1 MAWTSPQDVK
11 DRWLLGEVPVP
22 DSQLAVL
29 IGDAEDTVGS
39 EFSDIQSRIDA
50 LTLPLVRVQK
60 VVARMVIRHIRNP
73 EGIRQISEGTGP
85 FTGSRTYGGDEPGAM
100 YLTDEDRAELAGTKT
115 GQRAFTIDTVPS
127 TSPFSP
133 YYVPPIGGW

>member
-1 MAWTSPQDVK
+1 MAWTAPQDVK
-11 DRWLLGEVPVP
+11 DRWLLGDFPVP
-22 DSQLAVL
+22 DSQLMVL

-39 EFSDIQSRIDA
+39 EFADIDA
-50 LTLPLVRVQK
+50 RILAETLPVARVQK

-73 EGIRQISEGTGP
+73 EGIRQINETTGP
-85 FTGSRTYGGDEPGAM
+85 FTGSRTYGGAEPGSM
-100 YLTDEDRAELAGTKT
+100 YLTDEDRAELAGAKS